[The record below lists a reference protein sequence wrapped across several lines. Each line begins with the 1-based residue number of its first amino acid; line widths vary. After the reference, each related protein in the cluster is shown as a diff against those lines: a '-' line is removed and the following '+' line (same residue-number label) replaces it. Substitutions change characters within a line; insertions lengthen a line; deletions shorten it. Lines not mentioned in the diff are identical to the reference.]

1 MLEMERE
8 VKTSGRRPP
17 DPGCLFFSQNQ
28 KTMLGD
34 LFGDMEEQQKEL
46 RKKLAGI
53 LVEAEVENGAIAVEA
68 NANRQLTRI
77 SIQAELLNAEEA
89 ERLEDLLLVAINRV
103 LEKAEEK
110 EQEEIQK
117 GLKDMLPPGLEGLLG

>member
-1 MLEMERE
+1 
-8 VKTSGRRPP
+8 
-17 DPGCLFFSQNQ
+17 
-28 KTMLGD
+28 MLGD

-110 EQEEIQK
+110 EQEEVQK